1 MKNINLLILTF
12 ILSFPFVGK
21 TQIADNYIGKMLSF
35 AEDKAY
41 LSFDKPYYTTG
52 ETMYFKAF
60 LTNATSHAIDSFPTV
75 LYVDF
80 IEPNSKRVIQQQKL
94 KVVNGHAS
102 GSFVTEG
109 VATNPS
115 GIVGQ
120 VFVHAY
126 TRWMNNLAADY
137 HFNKTIQVFAAKD
150 PLALLPPIKKTE
162 KDPKKRGILPAVKVE
177 VPEVNNDSLRRLREA
192 AQNANASEQSPISP
206 VKKVKSLQFFPES
219 GHFLEGFANR
229 MAFKATDEEGKGI
242 DIQGVV
248 KNQAGDVTN
257 KLSNSFLGM
266 GRFTIVAKKGETYTA
281 FIDNKDGTT
290 TAFPLPNA
298 ETNGAVIVVEQKNDT
313 ADVKL
318 TFYINYDTANMP
330 NAFYALA
337 HQRGKVCYYNPVL
350 VKNKQTLRLFKL
362 LIPRKEF
369 NEEGIATVILFND
382 KGTPIAERLFFIQ
395 NKKRQLD
402 IKLTTEKTVFN
413 KRERITLTIDTKTT
427 DGQPVA
433 ADLSLAVTNDSKVL
447 PPQYNEDFRAYML
460 LRSDLR
466 GHIEKP
472 SYYFEDTTAK
482 ARLALDNLL
491 MTQGWRRFTWHE
503 KVDSIRFK
511 YEAGLSVEATL
522 RNRKKP
528 AEDAMLVL
536 FLGKTEEK
544 IQPLFTQTDKKGRFF
559 VNYLDFKDSAALYV
573 NIANSNRTYTVEEE
587 PAKPTP
593 SVSDPK
599 IYLADQ
605 PSGNLE
611 AYLEGSQAVL
621 LSQKLRAEREIM
633 LQEIEVKARKVD
645 PFEKDSRI
653 SYNMTDRSYKIDDNE
668 SGSLL
673 SYLQGRGIRTRT
685 SSDGDVQLLQGRGSN
700 SVYGIVVD
708 GVGQFD
714 GRMLNNMFMN
724 DIQRIDIVNFGNG
737 GYMTGNANSFSD
749 DAGDLSSGGG
759 GMVSSSQTEG
769 FVHILTKSG
778 DPEYWKKYG
787 STIKSD
793 VPMLV
798 LKGYTSPRRFYIPDY
813 DDNKAENS
821 LPDHRTTIY
830 WTPHVQTDKNGK
842 ATVSFYTS
850 DDTQIGKILVE
861 GVDGTGKIGVVK
873 GTFRVE

>member
-1 MKNINLLILTF
+1 
-12 ILSFPFVGK
+12 
-21 TQIADNYIGKMLSF
+21 
-35 AEDKAY
+35 
-41 LSFDKPYYTTG
+41 
-52 ETMYFKAF
+52 MYFKAF
-60 LTNATSHAIDSFPTV
+60 LANATSHALDSFQTV

-80 IEPNSKRVIQQQKL
+80 IEPQSKRVIQQQKL

-109 VATNPS
+109 VVANPS

-126 TRWMNNLAADY
+126 TRWMSNLAADY

-177 VPEVNNDSLRRLREA
+177 VPEVNNDSIRRLREA
-192 AQNANASEQSPISP
+192 AQGANGNAQSPISP
-206 VKKVKSLQFFPES
+206 IKKVKSLQFFPES

-257 KLSNSFLGM
+257 KLSDSFLGM
-266 GRFTIVAKKGETYTA
+266 GRFTIVAKKGEIYTA
-281 FIDNKDGTT
+281 FIYNKDGTT
-290 TAFPLPNA
+290 STFPLPNA
-298 ETNGAVIVVEQKNDT
+298 EANGAVIVVEQKSDT
-313 ADVKL
+313 SDVRL
-318 TFYINYDTANMP
+318 TFYINYDTTSMP
-330 NAFYALA
+330 NDFHILA
-337 HQRGKVCYYNPVL
+337 HQRGKVCFYNPVL
-350 VKNKQTLRLFKL
+350 VKNKRSLRLFKL
-362 LIPRKEF
+362 VIPRANF

-382 KGTPIAERLFFIQ
+382 KGEPIAERLFFIH

-402 IKLTTEKTVFN
+402 IKLTTDKAIFN

-466 GHIEKP
+466 GYIEQP

-491 MTQGWRRFTWHE
+491 MTQGWRRFAWNE
-503 KVDSIRFK
+503 KVDSLRFK
-511 YEAGLSVEATL
+511 SEAGLSVEATL

-528 AEDAMLVL
+528 AEEAMLVL

-559 VNYLDFKDSAALYV
+559 VNNLDFADSAVLYV
-573 NIANSNRTYTVEEE
+573 NVANTNRTYAVEEE

-599 IYLADQ
+599 VYLADQ

-621 LSQKLRAEREIM
+621 MAQKLRAEREIL

-645 PFEKDSRI
+645 PFEKDTRI
-653 SYNMTDRSYKIDDNE
+653 GYSFADRTYKIDENE
-668 SGSLL
+668 NGSVLN
-673 SYLQGRGIRTRT
+673 YLQGKGIRSQITE
-685 SSDGDVQLLQGRGSN
+685 DGDVELLQGRGSN
-700 SVYGIVVD
+700 SIFGIVVD

-714 GRMLNNMFMN
+714 GRMLQNMFMN
-724 DIQRIDIVNFGNG
+724 DIQRIDVINFGNG
-737 GYMTGNANSFSD
+737 GYMVSNAN
-749 DAGDLSSGGG
+749 GTR
-759 GMVSSSQTEG
+759 TEG
-769 FVHILTKSG
+769 VVHILTKSG

-793 VPMLV
+793 VPNLI
-798 LKGYTSPRRFYIPDY
+798 LKGYTSPRRFYTPDY
-813 DDNKAENS
+813 ADNKAENS

-830 WTPHVQTDKNGK
+830 WTPHVQTDKKGK

-850 DDTQIGKILVE
+850 DDVQIGKILVE
-861 GVDGTGKIGVVK
+861 GVDGTGKIGVAK
-873 GTFRVE
+873 GAFKVE

>member
-1 MKNINLLILTF
+1 
-12 ILSFPFVGK
+12 
-21 TQIADNYIGKMLSF
+21 MLSIP
-35 AEDKAY
+35 EDKAY

-60 LTNATSHAIDSFPTV
+60 LANATNHALDSFPTV

-80 IEPNSKRVIQQQKL
+80 IEPQSKRVIQQQKL
-94 KVVNGHAS
+94 KVINGHAS

-115 GIVGQ
+115 GVVGT

-126 TRWMNNLAADY
+126 TRWMSNLAADY
-137 HFNKTIQVFAAKD
+137 HFNKNIQVFAAKD

-162 KDPKKRGILPAVKVE
+162 KDPKKRGILPAVKVD
-177 VPEVNNDSLRRLREA
+177 VPEVNNDSMRRLA
-192 AQNANASEQSPISP
+192 AVAQSPNVGVQNPISP
-206 VKKVKSLQFFPES
+206 VKKVKSLQFLPES

-229 MAFKATDEEGKGI
+229 IAFKATDEEGKGVEVK
-242 DIQGVV
+242 GVV
-248 KNQAGDVTN
+248 KNQMGDVANTFGD
-257 KLSNSFLGM
+257 SFLGM
-266 GRFTIVAKKGETYTA
+266 GRVNIVAKKGEQYTA

-290 TAFPLPNA
+290 TSFSLPNI
-298 ETNGAVIVVEQKNDT
+298 EEKGAVIVVEQRNDT
-313 ADVKL
+313 ADVRL

-330 NAFYALA
+330 NNFYVLA
-337 HQRGKVCYYNPVL
+337 HQRGRVCFYSPVL
-350 VKNKQTLRLFKL
+350 VKNKRTLRLFKL
-362 LIPRKEF
+362 LIPRADF
-369 NEEGIATVILFND
+369 NEEGIATILLFDD
-382 KGTPIAERLFFIQ
+382 KGVPIAERLFFIR

-402 IKLTTEKTVFN
+402 IKLTTEKTIFN
-413 KRERITLTIDTKTT
+413 KRERITLNIDTKTT
-427 DGQPVA
+427 DGKPVA
-433 ADLSLAVTNDSKVL
+433 ADLSLAVTNDSKVTS
-447 PPQYNEDFRAYML
+447 PQYNEDFRAYML

-482 ARLALDNLL
+482 ARFALDNLL
-491 MTQGWRRFTWHE
+491 MTQGWRRFAWNE
-503 KVDSIRFK
+503 KIDSVRFK
-511 YEAGLSVEATL
+511 YESGLSIEATL

-528 AEDAMLVL
+528 AEDATLVL

-544 IQPLFTQTDKKGRFF
+544 IQPLFTQTDKKGHFF
-559 VNYLDFKDSAALYV
+559 VHHLDFVDSAILYV

-587 PAKPTP
+587 SAKPPP

-599 IYLADQ
+599 IYLSDQ
-605 PSGNLE
+605 PSGDIE

-621 LSQKLRAEREIM
+621 LSQKRRAEREIM

-645 PFEKDSRI
+645 PFEKDARI
-653 SYNMTDRSYKIDDNE
+653 GYNMADRTYNIDENE
-668 SGSLL
+668 NGSLL
-673 SYLQGRGIRTRT
+673 SYLQGKGIRTRT
-685 SSDGDVQLLQGRGSN
+685 SSDGDIQLLQGRGSGD
-700 SVYGIVVD
+700 VYGIVID
-708 GVGQFD
+708 GAGQFD
-714 GRMLNNMFMN
+714 GRMLQNMFMN
-724 DIQRIDIVNFGNG
+724 DIQRIDVVNFGNG
-737 GYMTGNANSFSD
+737 GYMTGSIGDFSD
-749 DAGDLSSGGG
+749 GGSDLTGGG
-759 GMVSSSQTEG
+759 GAISSGRTEG

-793 VPMLV
+793 VPTLI

-813 DDNKAENS
+813 ADNKAENS

-850 DDTQIGKILVE
+850 DDVQVGKILVE
-861 GVDGTGKIGVVK
+861 GLDGTGKIGVAK
-873 GTFRVE
+873 AIFKVE